1 MVLTCLP
8 SLRITGL
15 NMLNFQYL
23 KLVSISVLCTLA
35 ISCAD
40 KETIVEKEKP
50 TSSSDVI
57 SIESRS
63 CDRITAILPGRG
75 RYDGISLMFDRE
87 SEKLW
92 SLSFD
97 HVTHRNEKPSE
108 IGLLTLN
115 EIVQITQ
122 IILNRGACGFLGY
135 EGRRFRSGDEFI
147 LSVDMWL
154 VEDFYLLGVDSSR
167 DLSKNMKGELMKKP
181 LKYPQMNEAFAL
193 AGYANKIC
201 DDMSETGYPCS
212 VGSCLEYDTPEACEG
227 KWLSSVRPYYRP
239 ILWGHPMKEMCNIEN
254 CGLEKESSFSLSLM
268 KQ

>member
-1 MVLTCLP
+1 MVPAGLRTF
-8 SLRITGL
+8 RITGL
-15 NMLNFQYL
+15 DMLNLQYL
-23 KLVSISVLCTLA
+23 KLASIFVFCTLA
-35 ISCAD
+35 IGCAD
-40 KETIVEKEKP
+40 KATSTEKERL
-50 TSSSDVI
+50 SVSSDVI
-57 SIESRS
+57 SIENRN
-63 CDRITAILPGRG
+63 CNRITAILPGRG

-97 HVTHRNEKPSE
+97 HVSHRNEKPSE
-108 IGLLTLN
+108 IGLLTLD
-115 EIVQITQ
+115 EIVQISQ
-122 IILNRGACGFLGY
+122 LILNKDACGFLGY
-135 EGRRFRSGDEFI
+135 DGRRFKSGDEFI
-147 LSVDMWL
+147 LRVDLWL
-154 VEDFYLLGVDSSR
+154 VEDFYRLGVDNTR
-167 DLSKNMKGELMKKP
+167 DFSQNMEGELMKKP

-212 VGSCLEYDTPEACEG
+212 VGSCLEYNTPEACEG
-227 KWLSSVRPYYRP
+227 KWLSSVRPYYSP